1 MNQNQS
7 RTLLEA
13 SREDRGEA
21 QASLQQLELGW
32 EPWAPGAWISADGG
46 EGHPDRGTDS
56 RSQSAVHRIRK
67 TREHIHLCESVE
79 GLLGR
84 EGQLEIGI

>member
-1 MNQNQS
+1 MGPGSVDLS
-7 RTLLEA
+7 RWRGRA
-13 SREDRGEA
+13 SRQG
-21 QASLQQLELGW
+21 
-32 EPWAPGAWISADGG
+32 
-46 EGHPDRGTDS
+46 DS